1 MSRNTLFSNMEIT
14 LKKSPID
21 TWFDMGIFLD
31 QIRDKRKFPED
42 LPVSFKKFK
51 NRLKKGV
58 AFLTFDFGIDGVSV
72 EVSKYTDAIES
83 IIGLDPK
90 NKSYPIHWIA
100 GDFKEGYQSFIN
112 DRCKRFVLKGAAG
125 FDEWDGYQEYFHTK
139 LERGSLQYNALATKI
154 WSQTKDLSLRLG
166 RYLVDNDIQL
176 LFSVNVSSN
185 PGNVSLAFALVIV
198 SEFLKIPV
206 INSNHDFYWESGA
219 RPWTRKSGDTPGVR
233 DHFFCNADIGEI
245 FSLIECL
252 YPWDSPYWFQAN
264 INIMQ
269 STRLTDELGFNPLA
283 VHEIPTTVN
292 LKKYKPVEET
302 KQKKLLESLGL
313 ILSGGSKPMQSEDA
327 RKYCKVT
334 SDWINLKSPIFLG
347 NEDGIEH
354 DLTHDNLLFL
364 QPTRIIKRKRI
375 ERNFQM
381 IEALLGYS
389 KFREYFLAHSKLKIT
404 LHITGPATLAHQ
416 HYFEE
421 IVVDY
426 VAMLDRLP
434 HEFKLRVFLSFT
446 FGRDSVTG
454 SEQRVQIHDLFA
466 ISDLVLLPSK
476 TEGRGLPIIESS
488 AVSVPILVSR
498 YHPEKV
504 FSEVIGE
511 HLDATKRINIFEFPT
526 GEFDHELL
534 DRLFQ
539 YCTNPAYYY
548 EELLHNREVIKK
560 RYTRTALVKKIEL
573 FLNVIWQ
580 RSRLDKDSLS
590 RVKKAFS
597 IYKKAT
603 CFDDRFKQLVVS
615 NHRKYLPG
623 YGLMEYMIY
632 LKSLIDPSFFRVE
645 EKEVKGRTIIF
656 ARRMIRKFNKSYLFT
671 NEDRIKYFK
680 DLDNLF
686 SYFTHNQSF
695 AVDHSMS
702 YRHRNRRHYPYRQLT
717 EHELYGVVAILYR
730 MVAGEHFTPIVR
742 AHAIRASKE
751 INASI
756 STLLGNQDPVIDD
769 RDRLAQDLRSQK
781 PIALFIGKNC
791 SFELR
796 IFALLTLRIRLGIK
810 PDGELT
816 ADTLEAKMPDKIG
829 AVTLFVREKI
839 VDSSATYD
847 SIIVWLKKTAPVEL
861 GSLYKAGFLR
871 VVKTSSL
878 CVGAH
883 LAQLGKQAAA
893 ELLTIKNN
901 GGFVIACEDY
911 NMATFDMIDIA
922 SYRIGQSKTQL
933 SACFMGINPGDS
945 YVLWVPPGLRPC
957 LSYPTPVQTPLEFHR
972 VLTGALFRECVDKYG
987 EAKVLENLSS
997 DADEF
1002 GNPVATVLK
1011 GMLEADVS
1019 DENNVNASVKSSQ
1032 INGLYEDDAPWSGAM
1047 TQIETGKMDFEIVF
1061 SGKKAQSVMSFAAGI
1076 EEKTGKNVMV
1086 AWNGGYILNP
1096 ELVGKLGLSA
1106 DYIGSPLG
1114 LVISNS
1120 DILSAPLYNKP
1131 AILFYQDG
1139 SVSIQQVRVNT
1150 RIEISV
1156 GKGSSIKFESA
1167 GRKSSENTPLFYDL
1181 ISDREY
1187 IPAQGRIILRLAG
1200 RKIIERISGQNQI
1213 RILPVGL
1220 TLSIPEQSDHSDW
1233 KRGEQVTFNL
1243 PQFDQVCNAVE
1254 AGPLLVKAGKLCIDM
1269 ETEGW
1274 KTRNSI
1280 TTQAA
1285 RVDFTDLR
1293 GPKIGVGLSQ
1303 KGQLIVIAV
1312 NGRIRESVGATH
1324 VDLGKIL
1331 IEKGA
1336 VDAMGFDPGGSVT
1349 LIVGKHQL
1357 NISPYNKAYE
1367 SSPYSLPPEPR
1378 FVGSAVLGT
1387 LKKLTA

>member
-1 MSRNTLFSNMEIT
+1 MDRNALFNKMKIT
-14 LKKSPID
+14 LKKSPIE
-21 TWFDMGIFLD
+21 TWFDMGLFLD
-31 QIRDKRKFPED
+31 QIRDHRKLPED
-42 LPVSFKKFK
+42 LPSSFEKYVT
-51 NRLKKGV
+51 RLKRGV
-58 AFLTFDFGIDGVSV
+58 AFLAFDFGIDGVSV
-72 EVSKYTDAIES
+72 EVSKYTDAFES
-83 IIGLDPK
+83 IIDLDPQK
-90 NKSYPIHWIA
+90 KSYPIHWIA
-100 GDFKEGYQSFIN
+100 GDFKEGYQSIIN
-112 DRCKRFVLKGAAG
+112 DRCKRFVLTGAVG

-166 RYLVDNDIQL
+166 QYLTDNDIQL
-176 LFSVNVSSN
+176 LFPVNISSN
-185 PGNVSLAFALVIV
+185 PGNVPLAFALVIV

-219 RPWTRKSGDTPGVR
+219 RPWTRKPGDAKGVR
-233 DHFFCNADIGEI
+233 DHFFCNADIGEV

-269 STRLTDELGFNPLA
+269 SNRLTDELGFNPLA
-283 VHEIPTTVN
+283 VNEIPTTVN

-302 KQKKLLESLGL
+302 RQWKLLESLGL

-327 RKYCKVT
+327 RNYCKVT
-334 SDWINLKSPIFLG
+334 SDWINLNSPIFLG

-354 DLTHDNLLFL
+354 ELTHDNLLFL
-364 QPTRIIKRKRI
+364 QPTRIIERKRI
-375 ERNFQM
+375 ERNFHM
-381 IEALLGYS
+381 IEALLGYN
-389 KFREYFLAHSKLKIT
+389 KFRDYFLSHSKLKIT
-404 LHITGPATLAHQ
+404 LHITGPVTLAH
-416 HYFEE
+416 HNYFEE

-434 HEFKLRVFLSFT
+434 NEFKKRVFLSFT
-446 FGRDSVTG
+446 FGRESVTG
-454 SEQRVQIHDLFA
+454 SERRVQIHDLFA
-466 ISDLVLLPSK
+466 IADLVLLPSK

-511 HLDATKRINIFEFPT
+511 HLDATKRFKIFEFPV
-526 GEFDHELL
+526 GEFDNELL
-534 DRLFQ
+534 DELFQ
-539 YCTNPAYYY
+539 YFTSPAYYY
-548 EELLHNREVIKK
+548 EELVHNREVIKK
-560 RYTRTALVKKIEL
+560 RYTRAALIHKIEL
-573 FLNVIWQ
+573 FLNRIWQ
-580 RSRLDKDSLS
+580 RSRLDKESLV

-597 IYKKAT
+597 IYKKGT
-603 CFDDRFKQLVVS
+603 CFDARFRELVVS

-623 YGLMEYMIY
+623 YGSMEYMIY
-632 LKSLIDPSFFRVE
+632 LKSLIDPSYFRVE

-656 ARRMIRKFNKSYLFT
+656 ASRMIRKFNKSYRFT
-671 NEDRIKYFK
+671 NEDRMIYFK

-686 SYFTHNQSF
+686 SYFTHNHSF

-702 YRHRNRRHYPYRQLT
+702 YRHRNRRYYPYRQLT

-730 MVAGEHFTPIVR
+730 MIAGEHSTPIVR
-742 AHAIRASKE
+742 THAIRASKE

-769 RDRLAQDLRSQK
+769 RDRLTQDLRSQR
-781 PIALFIGKNC
+781 PVALFIGKNC

-796 IFALLTLRIRLGIK
+796 IFALLTLRMRMGIK
-810 PDGELT
+810 PDDELT
-816 ADTLEAKMPDKIG
+816 ADTLEEKMPDQTGI
-829 AVTLFVREKI
+829 VTLFVREKI

-871 VVKTSSL
+871 VVKTKSL
-878 CVGAH
+878 SVGAH
-883 LAQLGKQAAA
+883 LAQLGKQAAN

-957 LSYPTPVQTPLEFHR
+957 LSYPTPIQTPLEFHR
-972 VLTGALFRECVDKYG
+972 VLNGALYQECVDKYG
-987 EAKVLENLSS
+987 EVKVLEDLRG

-1002 GNPVATVLK
+1002 GNPVVTVLK
-1011 GMLEADVS
+1011 GMLKVDVS
-1019 DENNVNASVKSSQ
+1019 DANNVDASVQSSQ

-1061 SGKKAQSVMSFAAGI
+1061 SGRKVQTVMSFAADI

-1120 DILSAPLYNKP
+1120 DILSVPLYNKP

-1139 SVSIQQVRVNT
+1139 SVSIEQVRFNT
-1150 RIEISV
+1150 GVEISV
-1156 GKGSSIKFESA
+1156 GKGSSIKFEPA
-1167 GRKSSENTPLFYDL
+1167 GKKSSENIPLFYDL
-1181 ISDREY
+1181 ASDREY
-1187 IPAQGRIILRLAG
+1187 LPAQGRIILRLAG
-1200 RKIIERISGQNQI
+1200 RKIIERITGQNQI

-1220 TLSIPEQSDHSDW
+1220 TLSIPEQFDHSEW
-1233 KRGEQVTFNL
+1233 KRGEQVTFTL
-1243 PQFDQVCNAVE
+1243 PQFDQVRNAVE

-1269 ETEGW
+1269 EAEGW

-1285 RVDFTDLR
+1285 RVDFTDMR
-1293 GPKIGVGLSQ
+1293 GPKIGVGLSH

-1367 SSPYSLPPEPR
+1367 SNPYSLPPEPR

-1387 LKKLTA
+1387 LRH

>member
-1 MSRNTLFSNMEIT
+1 MDRTALFNKMKLT
-14 LKKSPID
+14 LKKSPIE
-21 TWFDMGIFLD
+21 TWFDMGLFLD
-31 QIRDKRKFPED
+31 QIRDNRKFPED
-42 LPVSFKKFK
+42 LPNSFKKFEA
-51 NRLKKGV
+51 RIKKGI
-58 AFLTFDFGIDGVSV
+58 AFLTFDSGIDGVSV
-72 EVSKYTDAIES
+72 EISKYTDAFES
-83 IIGLDPK
+83 IIDLDPK
-90 NKSYPIHWIA
+90 KKLYPIHWIA
-100 GDFKEGYQSFIN
+100 GDFKEGYQSIIN
-112 DRCKRFVLKGAAG
+112 DQCRRFVLIGATG

-176 LFSVNVSSN
+176 LFPVNVSSN

-219 RPWTRKSGDTPGVR
+219 RPWTRKPGDAAGIR
-233 DHFFCNADIGEI
+233 DHFFCNADIGEV

-283 VHEIPTTVN
+283 VNEIPTTVN
-292 LKKYKPVEET
+292 LKKYKPIEET
-302 KQKKLLESLGL
+302 KQWKLLDSLGQ

-327 RKYCKVT
+327 RNYCKVT
-334 SDWINLKSPIFLG
+334 SDWINLNSPIFLG
-347 NEDGIEH
+347 NEDEIEH
-354 DLTHDNLLFL
+354 ELTHDNLLFL
-364 QPTRIIKRKRI
+364 QPTRIIARKRI
-375 ERNFQM
+375 GRNFQM
-381 IEALLGYS
+381 IEALLGYK
-389 KFREYFLAHSKLKIT
+389 KFREYFLAHTKLKIT
-404 LHITGPATLAHQ
+404 LLITGPVTLAHH

-421 IVVDY
+421 IVVDF
-426 VAMLDRLP
+426 VAMLERLP
-434 HEFKLRVFLSFT
+434 NEFKKRVFLSFT
-446 FGRDSVTG
+446 FGRESVTG
-454 SEQRVQIHDLFA
+454 SERRVQIHDLFA

-498 YHPEKV
+498 YHPKKV

-511 HLDATKRINIFEFPT
+511 HLDATKRFNFFEFPNE
-526 GEFDHELL
+526 EFGQELL
-534 DRLFQ
+534 DKLFQ

-548 EELLHNREVIKK
+548 KELVHNREVIKK
-560 RYTRTALVKKIEL
+560 RYTRTALINKIEL

-580 RSRLDKDSLS
+580 RSQLDKDSIA

-597 IYKKAT
+597 IYKKGT
-603 CFDDRFKQLVVS
+603 SFDARFKELVVS
-615 NHRKYLPG
+615 NRRKYLPG
-623 YGLMEYMIY
+623 YGSMEYMIY
-632 LKSLIDPSFFRVE
+632 LKSLIDPSYFRVE
-645 EKEVKGRTIIF
+645 EKEIKGRTIIF
-656 ARRMIRKFNKSYLFT
+656 ASSMLRKFNKSYRFT
-671 NEDRIKYFK
+671 NEDRMAYFK

-686 SYFTHNQSF
+686 SYFTHNHSF

-730 MVAGEHFTPIVR
+730 MVAGAHFTPIVR
-742 AHAIRASKE
+742 THAIRASKE

-769 RDRLAQDLRSQK
+769 RNRLAQDLRSNR
-781 PIALFIGKNC
+781 PVALFIGKNC

-816 ADTLEAKMPDKIG
+816 ADTLEEKIPAQIG
-829 AVTLFVREKI
+829 AVTLFIREKI

-861 GSLYKAGFLR
+861 GSLYQTGFLR
-871 VVKTSSL
+871 VVKTTSL
-878 CVGAH
+878 SVGAH
-883 LAQLGKQAAA
+883 LAQLGEKAAA
-893 ELLTIKNN
+893 ELVAIKNN
-901 GGFVIACEDY
+901 DGFVIACEDY

-922 SYRIGQSKTQL
+922 SYRIGQTKTQL

-972 VLTGALFRECVDKYG
+972 VLNSALFEECVDKFG

-1011 GMLEADVS
+1011 GMLEAD
-1019 DENNVNASVKSSQ
+1019 DYDKNNVDSSVISSQ
-1032 INGLYEDDAPWSGAM
+1032 INGLYDDGAPWSGAM
-1047 TQIETGKMDFEIVF
+1047 TQIEIAKMSFEIVF
-1061 SGKKAQSVMSFAAGI
+1061 SGKKVQTVMNFAADF
-1076 EEKTGKNVMV
+1076 EEKTAKNVMV

-1096 ELVGKLGLSA
+1096 ELVGKLSLST

-1114 LVISNS
+1114 LIISNS
-1120 DILSAPLYNKP
+1120 DILSVPLYDKP

-1139 SVSIQQVRVNT
+1139 SVSIEHVRLNT
-1150 RIEISV
+1150 VVEISV
-1156 GKGSSIKFESA
+1156 SKGSSIKFEPASQ
-1167 GRKSSENTPLFYDL
+1167 KSSENAPLFYDL
-1181 ISDREY
+1181 MSDREY
-1187 IPAQGRIILRLAG
+1187 LPAQGRIILRLAG
-1200 RKIIERISGQNQI
+1200 RKIIERITGQNQI
-1213 RILPVGL
+1213 RVLPVGL
-1220 TLSIPEQSDHSDW
+1220 TISIPEQFDHADW
-1233 KRGEQVTFNL
+1233 KIGEQVTFTL
-1243 PQFDQVCNAVE
+1243 PQFDQVYNAVE
-1254 AGPLLVKAGKLCIDM
+1254 AGPLLVKSGKLCIDM
-1269 ETEGW
+1269 EAEGW

-1285 RVDFTDLR
+1285 RVDFTDMR
-1293 GPKIGVGLSQ
+1293 GPKIGVGVSQ

-1312 NGRIRESVGATH
+1312 NGRIRESIGATH

-1357 NISPYNKAYE
+1357 NISPYNMAYE
-1367 SSPYSLPPEPR
+1367 SNPYSLPPEPR

-1387 LKKLTA
+1387 LRV